1 MSSIDERIV
10 DMKFNNGQF
19 EQGVRKTL
27 DLLAG
32 LKKALNLDGAKKSLQ
47 DVEAAG
53 KNFNLGNM
61 GATIEG
67 VNGKFLAMAT
77 VAVTALARIT
87 NSAITAG
94 SSLVKSLTVDPI
106 KSGLQEYE
114 TQLNSVQTILAN
126 TQSKGST
133 LKDVNAALGELN
145 TYADKTIYNFSE
157 MARNI
162 GTFTAAG
169 VDLDK
174 STSAIKGIANLAA
187 VSGSNSQQAT
197 TAMYQLS
204 QAMSTGTVK
213 LMDWN
218 SVVNAGMGGELFQTA
233 LKDTAR
239 QHGVAVDAIIKKNG
253 SFRDSLQEGW
263 LSADIMTETLSKMTG
278 DLTDK
283 QLKSMGYTDE
293 QIKGIQEMAKTA
305 SDAATK
311 VKTVSQL
318 IGTLQESAQSGWAQ
332 TWQIV
337 FGDFEEAKELFT
349 EVNNVLGAL
358 IGESADARNKM
369 MGDWKALGGRT
380 AIIDAIRNSFNAL
393 MDVFKPIKEAF
404 REIFP
409 PMTGKQLADISKRI
423 RDLTAN
429 FKMAEETTENL
440 KRTFKGVFAILDI
453 GKTILTGVFTALGT
467 VVSEIA
473 SGTGG
478 VLNFTASVGD
488 FLVSLNEAIK
498 ASTGFSNF
506 FKTLGTVLA
515 SPIRMLKSIGSA
527 IGSLFSNFE
536 GGDEA
541 VALVDKF
548 NKRLE
553 PLKSIADRGRDA
565 MDALSRALQ
574 RFFEFLRPFV
584 DRVREAFGGL
594 GEAIANSIKTGD
606 FDKVLDVVNTG
617 LLGGIVLLLKKFTS
631 GGINVDL
638 GGGLVDSIKETF
650 GGLTDTLGAMQAQ
663 LKSGTLVKIAG
674 AVALLAASVVALSL
688 IDSAALTKALSA
700 ITVMF
705 IQLLGVMAIMEKIAS
720 SKGALRMPFVTTGL
734 LLLSGAILV
743 LSTAVRSLSGLSWE
757 ELVKGL
763 AGVTAL
769 LVGVAGAAQLMS
781 GVQGKLVSAGV
792 GMIAVAA
799 AIKILASA
807 VRDFSSMDW
816 ASMGKG
822 LAGVSAT
829 LLALG
834 IFSKLASAN
843 KVGLAQSA
851 GLVLLAGALKIL
863 ATVVGDFSD
872 MSWGELGKG
881 MAGMAAALALVAGA
895 MALLPPTMIISAAG
909 LVLVAGALV
918 ILQKALQA
926 MGGMSWEEIGK
937 GLVVLA
943 GALVII
949 AAAMVPM
956 LAALPGAAALIV
968 ITGAL
973 ALLTPVL
980 MALGGMSWS
989 AIGTGLATLAAVFL
1003 TLGVAALALTPV
1015 IPSLLGLGVAIGLI
1029 GVGTLAAGAGL
1040 LAFSAGLTA
1049 LGVAGAAGAAG
1060 LVAVVS
1066 GIVGLIPMAMT
1077 ALGQGIVAFANVI
1090 AGAGPTFVAAM
1101 TTLMMSLL
1109 KAIDNIAPKLIDTLM
1124 NLISKLISTL
1134 TTNLPKFVDQGMKMI
1149 TGILEGI
1156 ASNIGGV
1163 VDAAVD
1169 IIVNFIGGISRNIPR
1184 IIQSA
1189 IDLVL
1194 AFING
1199 LADGIDNNT
1208 EKVNAAVER
1217 LIKAMFNAFTSG
1229 IANVAD
1235 IGGDIVSGIAK
1246 GISNGLSIVTNAA
1259 KDLASKALN
1268 AAKDFLGINSPSK
1281 EFQKLG
1287 KFSVQGFAQGLTG
1300 NKEEIQNAYAS
1311 MKGMLHDAM
1320 KSGDEDIAAAKE
1332 RLKKLTD
1339 ARKQDTEA
1347 IKKATAALEQARAER
1362 KASGEAY
1369 TYLTKKLDDEKRAL
1383 KGLAVE
1389 YDDVS
1394 NRLSAAQETLANAK
1408 KTRDDYEK
1416 SLTDQY
1422 SKLADITD
1430 QTTVGTYLTD
1440 MQKQIADTQEF
1451 ANQLQTLKA
1460 LGLSDEMYKQLLA
1473 KGPAALPFVNELVSG
1488 GKQSVDELNFLTDR
1502 LVKTSENLASNA
1514 SAALY
1519 QAGVDAAQGLVK
1531 GLKAEQKN
1539 IDAQM
1544 DRIAKSMVK
1553 ALRKRL
1559 KIKSPSR
1566 IFAELGA
1573 YSTEGLVVGLSSM
1586 QKEVAKASSDV
1597 GDTAIKSLGSSLSK
1611 INNVAL
1617 TDVDL
1622 SPRIRPVLDLS
1633 SVRKEAGTLDGILAP
1648 GSLKV
1653 GASYEKAA
1661 QISSDNQIKQA
1672 RVMEVGQTITNE
1684 TNVQFVQTNNSPKA
1698 LSPTEIYRNTKNLLS
1713 VAKRG
1718 MDT

>member
-1 MSSIDERIV
+1 
-10 DMKFNNGQF
+10 
-19 EQGVRKTL
+19 
-27 DLLAG
+27 
-32 LKKALNLDGAKKSLQ
+32 
-47 DVEAAG
+47 
-53 KNFNLGNM
+53 
-61 GATIEG
+61 
-67 VNGKFLAMAT
+67 
-77 VAVTALARIT
+77 
-87 NSAITAG
+87 
-94 SSLVKSLTVDPI
+94 
-106 KSGLQEYE
+106 
-114 TQLNSVQTILAN
+114 
-126 TQSKGST
+126 
-133 LKDVNAALGELN
+133 
-145 TYADKTIYNFSE
+145 
-157 MARNI
+157 
-162 GTFTAAG
+162 
-169 VDLDK
+169 
-174 STSAIKGIANLAA
+174 
-187 VSGSNSQQAT
+187 
-197 TAMYQLS
+197 
-204 QAMSTGTVK
+204 
-213 LMDWN
+213 
-218 SVVNAGMGGELFQTA
+218 
-233 LKDTAR
+233 
-239 QHGVAVDAIIKKNG
+239 
-253 SFRDSLQEGW
+253 
-263 LSADIMTETLSKMTG
+263 
-278 DLTDK
+278 
-283 QLKSMGYTDE
+283 
-293 QIKGIQEMAKTA
+293 
-305 SDAATK
+305 
-311 VKTVSQL
+311 
-318 IGTLQESAQSGWAQ
+318 
-332 TWQIV
+332 
-337 FGDFEEAKELFT
+337 
-349 EVNNVLGAL
+349 
-358 IGESADARNKM
+358 
-369 MGDWKALGGRT
+369 
-380 AIIDAIRNSFNAL
+380 
-393 MDVFKPIKEAF
+393 
-404 REIFP
+404 
-409 PMTGKQLADISKRI
+409 
-423 RDLTAN
+423 
-429 FKMAEETTENL
+429 
-440 KRTFKGVFAILDI
+440 
-453 GKTILTGVFTALGT
+453 
-467 VVSEIA
+467 
-473 SGTGG
+473 
-478 VLNFTASVGD
+478 
-488 FLVSLNEAIK
+488 
-498 ASTGFSNF
+498 
-506 FKTLGTVLA
+506 
-515 SPIRMLKSIGSA
+515 
-527 IGSLFSNFE
+527 
-536 GGDEA
+536 
-541 VALVDKF
+541 
-548 NKRLE
+548 
-553 PLKSIADRGRDA
+553 
-565 MDALSRALQ
+565 
-574 RFFEFLRPFV
+574 
-584 DRVREAFGGL
+584 
-594 GEAIANSIKTGD
+594 
-606 FDKVLDVVNTG
+606 
-617 LLGGIVLLLKKFTS
+617 
-631 GGINVDL
+631 
-638 GGGLVDSIKETF
+638 
-650 GGLTDTLGAMQAQ
+650 
-663 LKSGTLVKIAG
+663 
-674 AVALLAASVVALSL
+674 
-688 IDSAALTKALSA
+688 
-700 ITVMF
+700 
-705 IQLLGVMAIMEKIAS
+705 
-720 SKGALRMPFVTTGL
+720 
-734 LLLSGAILV
+734 
-743 LSTAVRSLSGLSWE
+743 
-757 ELVKGL
+757 
-763 AGVTAL
+763 
-769 LVGVAGAAQLMS
+769 
-781 GVQGKLVSAGV
+781 
-792 GMIAVAA
+792 
-799 AIKILASA
+799 
-807 VRDFSSMDW
+807 
-816 ASMGKG
+816 
-822 LAGVSAT
+822 
-829 LLALG
+829 
-834 IFSKLASAN
+834 
-843 KVGLAQSA
+843 
-851 GLVLLAGALKIL
+851 
-863 ATVVGDFSD
+863 
-872 MSWGELGKG
+872 
-881 MAGMAAALALVAGA
+881 
-895 MALLPPTMIISAAG
+895 
-909 LVLVAGALV
+909 
-918 ILQKALQA
+918 
-926 MGGMSWEEIGK
+926 
-937 GLVVLA
+937 
-943 GALVII
+943 
-949 AAAMVPM
+949 
-956 LAALPGAAALIV
+956 
-968 ITGAL
+968 
-973 ALLTPVL
+973 
-980 MALGGMSWS
+980 
-989 AIGTGLATLAAVFL
+989 
-1003 TLGVAALALTPV
+1003 
-1015 IPSLLGLGVAIGLI
+1015 
-1029 GVGTLAAGAGL
+1029 
-1040 LAFSAGLTA
+1040 
-1049 LGVAGAAGAAG
+1049 
-1060 LVAVVS
+1060 
-1066 GIVGLIPMAMT
+1066 
-1077 ALGQGIVAFANVI
+1077 
-1090 AGAGPTFVAAM
+1090 
-1101 TTLMMSLL
+1101 
-1109 KAIDNIAPKLIDTLM
+1109 
-1124 NLISKLISTL
+1124 
-1134 TTNLPKFVDQGMKMI
+1134 MKMI

-1488 GKQSVDELNFLTDR
+1488 GKQSVDELNFLTQR
-1502 LVKTSENLASNA
+1502 LVATSESLASNA
-1514 SAALY
+1514 SASLY